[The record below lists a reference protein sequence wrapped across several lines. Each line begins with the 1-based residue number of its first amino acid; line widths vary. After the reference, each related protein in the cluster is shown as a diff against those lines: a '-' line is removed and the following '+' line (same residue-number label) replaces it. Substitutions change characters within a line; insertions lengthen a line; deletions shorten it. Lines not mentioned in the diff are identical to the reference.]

1 MKGRL
6 SAAISLVV
14 ILSALAASPLYAQN
28 VYKFD
33 MGPLSGLKTGYTH
46 VDNTTTY
53 TVPQGYGWDTAPR
66 ATKDFRGEYWV
77 IFSRL
82 ITIFDAMPRAD
93 DLTLDSVAD
102 GSDMTFRVDVPNGT
116 YDCLVY
122 LGDGST
128 VLWYMDIVVNGVTV
142 DADIDALT
150 PHTRTAY
157 VPGGTTND
165 PYIGGIAKRRFTVDV
180 TSGQLAFTFT
190 GGPDLGP
197 LSRYIP
203 EIDATKQMRG
213 EFQHNSVMGIEIH
226 EHQPYPFEKNPSGD
240 LVCNVP
246 TPNPNAI
253 AGMNLFNAGDIQGA
267 RAAWEAIPETTNLNK
282 VTKANGLMW
291 LVGHPDLEYQQSE
304 LALNE
309 IELTDDSVALL
320 ADVVASDPELHS
332 AWDLVDMAL
341 DVQQAYV
348 CWAVMRGYG
357 YYGQGGYNYRRAYV
371 LWEQL
376 CQEVL
381 QDPSDVFD
389 PTKLRE
395 TPYRYKGMIYCSRI
409 VCGYDPRQVTE
420 AYWTGAEVLEDRVH
434 PDFPDNRYANLFVD
448 RTWDDE
454 WYLYDYEAACPPSA
468 PDWAKYQW
476 MVYNELLDLSEW
488 WVEVRQH
495 PISHEF
501 GGGFSDDVEIAP
513 LFGMLAWVCKGASD
527 VAEYGYKL
535 FVDAIWD
542 SDEIDRDRG
551 FSAKYAD
558 AEHVCEPIGYSQ
570 PMQVGWAYANP
581 RYIERNFLTMKTV
594 RDFLTGINGSG
605 HRHFKANYFS
615 ATQLSGNINQQNDS
629 PICVRGIVGGPWLLW
644 YNNNPAVDQLF
655 QEYADAWLA
664 DSYRTDKSK
673 PAGILPSN
681 IGYPTDEM
689 GGMNAPNW
697 YRSNQGDLNKFPKY
711 QHYEYKL
718 QAMRYLRTGDPKYL
732 DPFIAATNLA
742 LDWDAAGRPASPT
755 EGSLLWAGQQLA
767 TGAGIIE
774 LVAELA
780 AAADLTMFDTFL
792 DEFESGYAA
801 FQRNSLDKTPMVD
814 HMMAHH
820 YDNILPRWPFMT
832 TEAMMTDRIAY
843 VGILGVTS
851 YYLGADWAGVV
862 FGFTEF
868 ACTYENTTRDFA
880 GLPVKKEPDDLR
892 VLCYLFRTEEREIRI
907 RPWRLQ
913 VGGTYLLQAGPDANE
928 DHEID
933 TVQQSYQFAVENKGD
948 PVAVLLPPREVYL
961 VTMTQISPGQP
972 VPPPKADLGLSAE
985 DDMAVT
991 ASTIDITVHNVGNA
1005 DASDVLVQAWDGY
1018 PGKGTLLAEDII
1030 ASLVAP
1036 NDLEAS
1042 LATVNF
1048 GWTPSGGTRAVF
1060 AHIDPDDEIVEIT
1073 EVNNIDVVW
1082 YPEGQTQPLAVA
1094 LADKTTPVAGQTVSF
1109 SHLESRSPVIGRYLV
1124 LFEWDFEG
1132 DGTYEYSTTDPYR
1145 TPTYAYST
1153 SGTYVAKLR
1162 VTDDGD
1168 PAESDVDTITIDVGL
1183 PGLTF
1188 KNLAGDTLAK
1198 LDNAGNL
1205 QVSGELRE
1213 NSTPRG
1219 SGGADFL
1226 IKATGGSVAA
1236 GIYTNGDVILRGSAY
1251 ENQTSLVPPV
1261 GSFIVKN
1268 GSGDVV
1274 AYITQDG
1281 DLYLAG
1287 EAVSVP

>member
-1 MKGRL
+1 MKRRL
-6 SAAISLVV
+6 LLSVSLVLLAV
-14 ILSALAASPLYAQN
+14 AVAASPLFAQE

-33 MGPLSGLKTGYTH
+33 MGPLSGLKAGYTH
-46 VDNTTTY
+46 VDHTTSY
-53 TVPQGYGWDTAPR
+53 SAPQGYGWTPPLSR
-66 ATKDFRGEYWV
+66 ITKDFRGLYWV

-82 ITIFDAMPRAD
+82 ITINDAMPRAD
-93 DLTLDSVAD
+93 DLTLDSVANTD
-102 GSDMTFRVDVPNGT
+102 DMTFRVDLPNGT

-150 PHTRTAY
+150 PHTRTGY
-157 VPGGTTND
+157 VPSGTAND

-180 TSGQLAFTFT
+180 TSGYLEFTFT

-197 LSRYIP
+197 LSRYFP
-203 EIDATKQMRG
+203 EIDATQQVRG
-213 EFQHNSVMGIEIH
+213 EFQYNSVMGIEIH

-246 TPNPNAI
+246 SPDPNAI
-253 AGMNLFNAGDIQGA
+253 IGMNRFNSGDIQGA
-267 RAAWEAIPETTNLNK
+267 RAGWEAIPETTDFNK
-282 VTKANGLMW
+282 VTKANALMW
-291 LVGHPDLEYQQSE
+291 LVGHPDLEYEQSE

-309 IELTDDSVALL
+309 IALTDDAVALL
-320 ADVVASDPELHS
+320 EDVVASDPELHS
-332 AWDLVDMAL
+332 AWDLVDMVL
-341 DVQQAYV
+341 DVRQAYI

-357 YYGQGGYNYRRAYV
+357 YYGQGNYNYRRAYV

-389 PTKLRE
+389 PTRLRE

-409 VCGYDPRQVTE
+409 VCGYDPRQVTA
-420 AYWTGAEVLEDRVH
+420 AYWTGAEVLEDRVR
-434 PDFPDNRYANLFVD
+434 PEFPDNRYANLFVD

-454 WYLYDYEAACPPSA
+454 WYLFDYEAAAPPSA

-495 PISHEF
+495 PISYEF

-513 LFGMLAWVCKGASD
+513 LFGMLAWICKGASD

-570 PMQVGWAYANP
+570 PMQIGWDYANP
-581 RYIERNFLTMKTV
+581 RYIERNLLTMKTV
-594 RDFLTGINGSG
+594 RDFLTGFNAYG

-615 ATQLSGNINQQNDS
+615 ATWISTIPNQQTDS

-644 YNNNPAVDQLF
+644 YNNNPAVEQLF

-664 DSYRTDKSK
+664 DSYRTEKSK
-673 PAGILPSN
+673 PPGILPSN
-681 IGYPTDEM
+681 MGFPTDEM
-689 GGMNAPNW
+689 GGTNAPNW
-697 YRSNQGDLNKFPKY
+697 YQSNQGDLNKFPKY

-718 QAMRYLRTGDPKYL
+718 QAMRYMRTRDPKYL

-742 LDWDAAGRPASPT
+742 LAWDAAGRPSSPT
-755 EGSLLWAGQQLA
+755 EGSLLWAGQQIV

-774 LVAELA
+774 LVAELS
-780 AAADLTMFDTFL
+780 AAADLTMFDAFL
-792 DEFESGYAA
+792 DEFQSGYAA
-801 FQRNSLDKTPMVD
+801 FRRNTLNKTPMVD

-832 TEAMMTDRIAY
+832 TEAMMTDRIAF

-880 GLPVKKEPDDLR
+880 GLPVKMEPDDLR
-892 VLCYLFRTEEREIRI
+892 VLCYLFRTDEREIRI

-913 VGGTYLLQAGPDANE
+913 VGGTYLLQAGPDLNE
-928 DHEID
+928 DHVID
-933 TVQQSYQFAVENKGD
+933 SVEQSYQFTMVNKGD
-948 PVAVLLPPREVYL
+948 PVAVLLPPQEVYL

-972 VPPPKADLGLSAE
+972 VPPPKPDLGLSAE

-991 ASTIDITVHNVGNA
+991 AGTIDVTVHNIGNA
-1005 DASDVLVQAWDGY
+1005 DATDVRVQVWDGY
-1018 PGKGTLLAEDII
+1018 PGKGTLLGEDLI
-1030 ASLVAP
+1030 ATLEAP
-1036 NDLEAS
+1036 NDLNARVD
-1042 LATVNF
+1042 TVNF

-1060 AHIDPDDEIVEIT
+1060 AHVDPDDELAEIT
-1073 EVNNIDVVW
+1073 EVNNIDLVW

-1094 LADKTTPVAGQTVSF
+1094 LANKASAVVGETVSF

-1132 DGTYEYSTTDPYR
+1132 DGTYEYATTDPYR
-1145 TPTYAYST
+1145 TPTFAYS
-1153 SGTYVAKLR
+1153 SPGTYVAALR

-1168 PAESDVDTITIDVGL
+1168 PSESDVDTVTISVSL
-1183 PGLTF
+1183 PGLSI
-1188 KNLAGDTLAK
+1188 KNLAGDTVAK
-1198 LDNAGNL
+1198 VDSTGNL
-1205 QVSGELRE
+1205 ELTGILRE
-1213 NSTPRG
+1213 ATPPRG
-1219 SGGADFL
+1219 SGGSDFL
-1226 IKATGGSVAA
+1226 IKGAGGAVAL
-1236 GIYTNGDVILRGSAY
+1236 GIYTNGDV
-1251 ENQTSLVPPV
+1251 V
-1261 GSFIVKN
+1261 
-1268 GSGDVV
+1268 
-1274 AYITQDG
+1274 
-1281 DLYLAG
+1281 LAG
-1287 EAVSVP
+1287 AVHENLSCCPERGGQGWIAG